1 MTTRH
6 TALLI
11 NVHPEWR
18 ELLSDAL
25 DAMDPG
31 YLHGLTSSSDW
42 LPGKALLLAAFR
54 TPLSQARYILFGE
67 SPYPRQASANGYAF
81 WDAAVESLWSKRGL
95 SKEINRATSLR
106 NLMKMFLYARGSL
119 QDDRTQ
125 DAIAKLDQ
133 SIYYQTADSMFTG
146 FLEKGFILLNASLV
160 YHEGKIPYHAR
171 MWRPFIRVLLDR
183 LVAYN
188 PSFQLILF
196 GRIAEQ
202 IPERERFSCLI
213 AEHPYNLSF
222 ITNPQVVNFFK
233 PLDILVDHDKKHHG

>member
-125 DAIAKLDQ
+125 DVIAKLDQ

-146 FLEKGFILLNASLV
+146 LLEKGFILLNASLV

-222 ITNPQVVNFFK
+222 ITNPQVVDFFK